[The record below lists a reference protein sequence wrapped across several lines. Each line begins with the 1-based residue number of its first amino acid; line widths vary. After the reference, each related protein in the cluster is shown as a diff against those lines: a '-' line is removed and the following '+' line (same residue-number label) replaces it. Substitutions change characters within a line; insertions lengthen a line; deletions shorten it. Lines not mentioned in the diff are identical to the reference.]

1 VIAAGVEGARAELA
15 AALGEDAVSAGE
27 SDRRLHGED
36 LSWHEGRLPDLVVW
50 AGSTADV
57 AAVLRIAAE
66 HRVPVVPFGAGSSV
80 EGHVIPVRGGIALD
94 LSRMDRVLDVD
105 TSALTATVEAGVTR
119 LALEREV
126 GQHGLRFAVDPGAD
140 ATLGG
145 MAATNAA
152 GTMTVR
158 YGKMRANV
166 LALEAVLASGRII
179 RTGTRAA
186 KSSAGYDLTGLL
198 VGSEGTL
205 GVITEVTVR
214 LHPIPEHAV
223 MLRASFDGTDA
234 ATGGA
239 VDAFSAGVGL
249 CRLELLDDW
258 TVEAVNR
265 YAKAGLPSGSMLI
278 AELEGGKDATEAE
291 LATLREVLIA
301 AGGHDLVEERD
312 NTRRRA
318 LWNVRHDVFFALK
331 AMAPG
336 RASFSTDTCVPVSA
350 LAAHVR
356 AAREALTAHDLVGGL
371 LGHAGDGNVHACLLV
386 DPTQPEEMERVRQFV
401 DTLVDDALSHGGTC
415 TGEHGVGL
423 GKMAA
428 LEREHS
434 DITPLMAQ
442 IKSVFD
448 PAGIMNPGKVIRQ
461 ID

>member
-1 VIAAGVEGARAELA
+1 VTAAAVDWARAELA
-15 AALGEDAVSAGE
+15 GLLGEDAVSAGE

-50 AGSTADV
+50 AGSTDDV
-57 AAVLRIAAE
+57 AAVLRLASE
-66 HRVPVVPFGAGSSV
+66 HRIPVVPFGAGSSV

-94 LSRMDRVLDVD
+94 VSRMDRILDID
-105 TSALTATVEAGVTR
+105 TSALTATVQAGVTR
-119 LALEREV
+119 LALEREA

-166 LALEAVLASGRII
+166 LALEAVLPSGAIV
-179 RTGTRAA
+179 RTGTHAA
-186 KSSAGYDLTGLL
+186 KSSAGYDITGLL

-205 GVITEVTVR
+205 AVITEVTVR

-223 MLRASFDGTDA
+223 VLRASFPGTDE
-234 ATGGA
+234 ATSAA
-239 VDAFSAGVGL
+239 VDAVAAGVGL
-249 CRLELLDDW
+249 SRLELLDDW
-258 TVEAVNR
+258 AVEAVNR
-265 YAKAGLPSGSMLI
+265 YADAGLPPGSILI
-278 AELEGGKDATEAE
+278 AEVEGGVAATEAE
-291 LATLREVLIA
+291 IDTLREVLTA
-301 AGGHDLVEERD
+301 AGGHDLLEERD
-312 NTRRRA
+312 NTRRRQ
-318 LWNVRHDVFFALK
+318 LWNIRHDVFFALK

-356 AAREALTAHDLVGGL
+356 ASREALTAHDLIGGL
-371 LGHAGDGNVHACLLV
+371 LGHAGDGNVHVCLLV
-386 DPTQPEEMERVRQFV
+386 DPDQPEEMRRVRRFV
-401 DTLVDDALSHGGTC
+401 DTVVDDALSHGGTC

-428 LEREHS
+428 LEREHP
-434 DITPLMAQ
+434 DLTPLMAQ
-442 IKSVFD
+442 IKAVFD
-448 PAGIMNPGKVIRQ
+448 PAGIMNPGKVVPT
-461 ID
+461 D